1 MFDPTNINF
10 ANMTDFGDS
19 PFGVG
24 NVDVAEL
31 EKALTAGDTA
41 NPYAMGTGGNTL
53 QFESLESQL
62 VSALAERVEDFK
74 LMKLQPRNAVGSTV
88 HQYTQETDSGDY
100 QGIGTAELGDPIA
113 STSTFARITRNVKY
127 FQTQRE
133 VSVQAMSLNPA
144 VGGAAEATEERLGT
158 HVMLKG
164 TEYYCFHGDEA
175 VSPNLPSGY
184 PAQIRSEAS
193 DNVFD
198 MRGIRITDSGGEA
211 KIEEAIGGV
220 YELGGEISDIFFPP
234 ILAQD
239 WQNLLKD
246 RYRYN
251 ASDRVAG
258 SKLTTFQ
265 SMYGKDIWIS
275 GRAGIDKMY
284 RVKNA
289 PTSSSLTSIRP
300 NAPTFSLGTQAT
312 TTGTGFV
319 AATAGTY
326 RYTVYAIDASGLISE
341 AATAANQA
349 VTAGNEVT
357 IEITRGAAVDGA
369 YASGYIVCRGK
380 KDVTTGTDI
389 REMFRVAASGVA
401 ITDTLDQ
408 NDRFPGTAEMLLLT
422 SENVQ
427 PTYQWDSFLDL
438 RRFNLGPTKA
448 HIPFLLLWYGT
459 PDLKIANFNALIDNV
474 GHQGV
479 DGWF

>member
-1 MFDPTNINF
+1 MVDLNNINF
-10 ANMTDFGDS
+10 TSMDEFGG

-24 NVDVAEL
+24 NADAAEL
-31 EKALTAGDTA
+31 QKALTAGATA
-41 NPYAMGTGGNTL
+41 NPYSMGTGGNTL
-53 QFESLESQL
+53 QFESLEAQL

-74 LMKLQPRNAVGSTV
+74 LMKLQKRNAVGSTV

-100 QGIGTAELGDPIA
+100 QGIGTAELGAPLE

-127 FQTQRE
+127 FQTKRE
-133 VSVQAMSLNPA
+133 VSIQAQSLSPT

-175 VSPNLPSGY
+175 ISPNLPSGY

-193 DNVFD
+193 QNVID
-198 MRGIRITDSGGEA
+198 MAGVRLTDSGGEA
-211 KIEEAIGGV
+211 KVEEAIRSI
-220 YELGGEISDIFFPP
+220 YEQGGEVSDMFFPP
-234 ILAQD
+234 IVAVD

-251 ASDRVAG
+251 EDSRIAG
-258 SKLTTFQ
+258 SKLTTYQ
-265 SMYGKDIWIS
+265 SMYGRDIWIS
-275 GRAGIDKMY
+275 GRAGVDKMY
-284 RVKNA
+284 KVKGV
-289 PTSSSLTSIRP
+289 PTPSTLTAARP
-300 NAPTFSLGTQAT
+300 NAPTFALGTQAA
-312 TTGTGFV
+312 TGSPGFV
-319 AATAGTY
+319 AATEGTY
-326 RYTVYAIDASGLISE
+326 RYTVYAVDASGLISA

-357 IEITRGAAVDGA
+357 ITITRGAAVDGV
-369 YASGYIVCRGK
+369 YASGYIVCRGR
-380 KDVTTGTDI
+380 KDVTTGADL

-401 ITDTLDQ
+401 DTDTLDY
-408 NDRFPGTAEMLLLT
+408 NARLPGTAEILLLT

-438 RRFNLGPTKA
+438 RRFNLGPTRA
-448 HIPFLLLWYGT
+448 SIPFLLLWYGT
-459 PDLKIANFNALIDNV
+459 PDLKIAKFNGLLDNV